1 VNVKVYDIK
10 GREVEEMELDKDIFS
25 GEINQAVLREAVLAY
40 QSNQRQGTA
49 CTKTRGE
56 VRGGG
61 RKPWIQKGTGR
72 ARAGSIRSP
81 IWVGGGTA
89 FGPKPRSFKY
99 PLPRRIKRLAL
110 RDALRKK
117 INEGLFF
124 VLNEFLIEE
133 PKTKRMVE
141 FLNNF
146 SVEGKVL
153 LIVDR
158 WNDNMKKAS
167 SNLKNLELNLA
178 HLVCAFDVLACDS
191 VFITKQ
197 ALAKLEERL
206 KR

>member
-1 VNVKVYDIK
+1 MNVKVYDIK

>member
-81 IWVGGGTA
+81 IWVGGGTV

-99 PLPRRIKRLAL
+99 PLSRRIKRLAL

>member
-99 PLPRRIKRLAL
+99 PLPKRIKRLAL